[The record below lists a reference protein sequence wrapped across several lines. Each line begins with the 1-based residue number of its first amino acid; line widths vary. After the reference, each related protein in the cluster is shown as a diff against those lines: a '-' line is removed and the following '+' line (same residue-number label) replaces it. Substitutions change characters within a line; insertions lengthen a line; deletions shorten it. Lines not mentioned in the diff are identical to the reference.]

1 MGQLACGAGRW
12 QEFVGDSE
20 GERSQPAE
28 NSFPFLGDSSS
39 ELPAAVKGALVL
51 RGEDR
56 SEIFVQEGKA
66 KRRSFMAPGTLCLTC
81 AQHSPVLWPE
91 ASIHEIRAVAEPVAT
106 KGGGFKRHP
115 IKALTGAKA
124 RCVYLLA
131 DMKSALRG
139 Q

>member
-1 MGQLACGAGRW
+1 MVHGQLACGAGRW
-12 QEFVGDSE
+12 QEFVGVSE
-20 GERSQPAE
+20 GERSQLAE
-28 NSFPFLGDSSS
+28 NSFPSLVDSSS
-39 ELPAAVKGALVL
+39 
-51 RGEDR
+51 
-56 SEIFVQEGKA
+56 
-66 KRRSFMAPGTLCLTC
+66 
-81 AQHSPVLWPE
+81 
-91 ASIHEIRAVAEPVAT
+91 PVAT